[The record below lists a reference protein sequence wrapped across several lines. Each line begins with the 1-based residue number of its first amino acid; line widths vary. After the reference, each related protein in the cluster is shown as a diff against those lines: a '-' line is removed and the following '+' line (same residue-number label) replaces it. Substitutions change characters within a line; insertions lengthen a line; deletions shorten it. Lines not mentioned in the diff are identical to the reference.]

1 MISSILL
8 LIIYVAF
15 ISLGLPDSVIG
26 AAWPSMYV
34 GLGVPISWAG
44 VISMIV
50 AAGTIVSSVLSDRL
64 IRRFGVGRIT
74 LVSVLMTALALLGFA
89 LSHHFA
95 LLCVLAIPLGL
106 GAGSVDAAL
115 NNYVANHYAAK
126 HMSWLHCFW
135 GVGATIGPMV
145 MAWGLSRYDSW
156 HLGYWVIGL
165 LQLALVVVLLVSLP
179 LWQKAAV
186 HHTASGGLAGASH
199 GAGGALSI
207 RQIVRLNGVKPVL
220 AAFFCY
226 CSIEASLG
234 LWGGSYLVLVKQ
246 ISPEAAARWVAVYYF
261 GITFGRF
268 LSGFLMMYWSTRR
281 MIRLGQG
288 LIALGVAL
296 MLVSGL
302 PLFYLG
308 FFLVGLGCAPI
319 FPSLLYETP
328 SNFGKQHS
336 QSVMGVQMA
345 SAYVGT
351 TFAPPLF
358 GWLATQLGYAWL
370 PVFLAV
376 ILLWMVT
383 MVEYL
388 RRKVVH

>member
-15 ISLGLPDSVIG
+15 ISLGLPDALIG

-50 AAGTIVSSVLSDRL
+50 AGGTIVSSVLSDRL

-89 LSHHFA
+89 LSQHFVM
-95 LLCVLAIPLGL
+95 LCVLAIPLGL

-165 LQLALVVVLLVSLP
+165 LQMALVMVLLVSLP
-179 LWQKAAV
+179 LWQKASIQN
-186 HHTASGGLAGASH
+186 TSSSGVDGAPHS
-199 GAGGALSI
+199 AGGALSI
-207 RQIVRLNGVKPVL
+207 RQIMRLNGVKPVL

-246 ISPEAAARWVAVYYF
+246 ISPELAARWVAVYYF

-268 LSGFLMMYWSTRR
+268 LSGFLMMYWSTRL

-296 MLVSGL
+296 MMVSGL

-328 SNFGKQHS
+328 NNFGKQHS

-358 GWLATQLGYAWL
+358 GWLATQVGYAWL

-376 ILLWMVT
+376 ILLWMVV

-388 RRKVVH
+388 RRKVAH

>member
-1 MISSILL
+1 M
-8 LIIYVAF
+8 
-15 ISLGLPDSVIG
+15 SL
-26 AAWPSMYV
+26 
-34 GLGVPISWAG
+34 
-44 VISMIV
+44 
-50 AAGTIVSSVLSDRL
+50 
-64 IRRFGVGRIT
+64 
-74 LVSVLMTALALLGFA
+74 
-89 LSHHFA
+89 
-95 LLCVLAIPLGL
+95 
-106 GAGSVDAAL
+106 
-115 NNYVANHYAAK
+115 
-126 HMSWLHCFW
+126 
-135 GVGATIGPMV
+135 
-145 MAWGLSRYDSW
+145 
-156 HLGYWVIGL
+156 
-165 LQLALVVVLLVSLP
+165 
-179 LWQKAAV
+179 
-186 HHTASGGLAGASH
+186 
-199 GAGGALSI
+199 
-207 RQIVRLNGVKPVL
+207 RQIMHLNGVKPIL

-234 LWGGSYLVLVKQ
+234 LWGGSYLVLVKH
-246 ISPEAAARWVAVYYF
+246 ISPESAARWVAVYYF

>member
-1 MISSILL
+1 MVSSILL

-34 GLGVPISWAG
+34 SLGVPISWAG

-50 AAGTIVSSVLSDRL
+50 ATGTIVSSVLSDQL

-74 LVSVLMTALALLGFA
+74 LFSVLMTALALLGFA

-145 MAWGLSRYDSW
+145 MARGLSRYHSW

-165 LQLALVVVLLVSLP
+165 LQLVLVMVLLVSLP
-179 LWQKAAV
+179 LWKKAAV
-186 HHTASGGLAGASH
+186 HNTASTGLEESSH
-199 GAGGALSI
+199 GADGALPI
-207 RQIVRLNGVKPVL
+207 RQIVRLNGVKPIL

-226 CSIEASLG
+226 CSIEACLG

-246 ISPEAAARWVAVYYF
+246 ISPESAARWVAVYYF
-261 GITFGRF
+261 GIAFGRF
-268 LSGFLMMYWSTRR
+268 LSGFLMMYWSTRW

-288 LIALGVAL
+288 LIALGVL
-296 MLVSGL
+296 LILVPSL

-328 SNFGKQHS
+328 RNFGKLHS

-358 GWLATQLGYAWL
+358 GWFATQLGYTWL

-388 RRKVVH
+388 RQKVAD

>member
-1 MISSILL
+1 MISNVLL

-44 VISMIV
+44 IVSMIV
-50 AAGTIVSSVLSDRL
+50 AGGTIVSSVLSDRL
-64 IRRFGVGRIT
+64 IRRFGVGNIT

-89 LSHHFA
+89 LSHHFI

-126 HMSWLHCFW
+126 HMSWLHSFW

-145 MAWGLSRYDSW
+145 MAWGLSRYQSW
-156 HLGYWVIGL
+156 HLGYWVIGF
-165 LQLALVVVLLVSLP
+165 LQMLLVLVLFFSLP
-179 LWQKAAV
+179 LWRKVSVLRSAV
-186 HHTASGGLAGASH
+186 AHDGEGTQGTEGV
-199 GAGGALSI
+199 LSL
-207 RQIVRLNGVKPVL
+207 RQIMHLNGVKPIL

-234 LWGGSYLVLVKQ
+234 LWGGSYLVLVKH
-246 ISPEAAARWVAVYYF
+246 ISPESAARWVAVYYF

-288 LIALGVAL
+288 LIALGAVL
-296 MLVSGL
+296 MLVPNL

-328 SNFGKQHS
+328 SNFGKKQS

-358 GWLATQLGYAWL
+358 GWLAAQIGYVWL
-370 PVFLAV
+370 PIFLLS
-376 ILLWMVT
+376 ILLSMVV
-383 MVEYL
+383 MVEHV
-388 RRKVVH
+388 RRKVTH

>member
-15 ISLGLPDSVIG
+15 ISLGLPDALIG

-50 AAGTIVSSVLSDRL
+50 AGGTIVSSVLSDRL

-89 LSHHFA
+89 VSQHFVM
-95 LLCVLAIPLGL
+95 LCVLAIPLGL

-145 MAWGLSRYDSW
+145 MEWGLSRYDSW

-165 LQLALVVVLLVSLP
+165 LQMALVMVLLVSLP
-179 LWQKAAV
+179 LWQKASIQNTSSSEV
-186 HHTASGGLAGASH
+186 DGAPHS
-199 GAGGALSI
+199 AGGALSI
-207 RQIVRLNGVKPVL
+207 RQIMRLNGVKPVL

-246 ISPEAAARWVAVYYF
+246 ISPELAARWVAVYYF

-268 LSGFLMMYWSTRR
+268 LSGFLMMYWSTRL

-296 MLVSGL
+296 MMVSGL
-302 PLFYLG
+302 PLFYIG

-328 SNFGKQHS
+328 NNFGKQHS

-358 GWLATQLGYAWL
+358 GWLATQVGYAWL

-376 ILLWMVT
+376 ILLWMVV

-388 RRKVVH
+388 RRKVAH